1 MPENDKHGR
10 THTSTITV
18 AVLTIPQNV
27 NSYINIKDVEFREV
41 NLGGN
46 GGQHRNRHY
55 TDIIATHQP
64 TGLSVTARG
73 RSQSA
78 NKEIALQELAAKISE
93 LERNTELRNT
103 NNQRREQVGSGMR
116 GDKIRT
122 INVKE
127 GIVRCELTGQKKAL
141 HTYMKGDISF

>member
-1 MPENDKHGR
+1 V
-10 THTSTITV
+10 TV
-18 AVLTIPQNV
+18 AVLPIPQNIT
-27 NSYINIKDVEFREV
+27 SYINIKDVEFREV

-55 TDIIATHQP
+55 TDIIAKHQP
-64 TGLSVTARG
+64 TGIVVTARG
-73 RSQSA
+73 RSQA
-78 NKEIALQELAAKISE
+78 TNKENAIQKLAAEILE
-93 LERNTELRNT
+93 LQRSNALKQT
-103 NNQRREQVGSGMR
+103 NKQRRGQVGSGMR

-141 HTYMKGDISF
+141 GTYMKGDISF